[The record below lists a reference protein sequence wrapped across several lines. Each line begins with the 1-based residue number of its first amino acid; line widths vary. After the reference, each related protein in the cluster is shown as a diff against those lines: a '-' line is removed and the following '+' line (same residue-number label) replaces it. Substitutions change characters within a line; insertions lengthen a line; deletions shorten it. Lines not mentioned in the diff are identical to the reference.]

1 MVTQLRIPKEVA
13 HVFRQWP
20 ILFTLAFLSFGM
32 GTLSSP
38 AEVRAQEL
46 PFMIKE
52 ATEIRSSGQ
61 VNWTTGTISVSGI
74 GVSPP
79 DAPAAAAQAM
89 AYRAARVVASRNL
102 LELVEGIRVDSE
114 TIVENFLVKS
124 DTIKEQVSGFVRSAR
139 VIKHQN
145 FPDGSVEVFLAM
157 PLWGKNSLTS
167 ALLMEQAIGQ
177 MELAEKNSGDG
188 YTGMMIDTRGLG
200 VQPATLPVV
209 LDQDGKLVYGPPV
222 VSRQA
227 AERHGLVQYY
237 IGGSEKDLSLLW
249 GYALLVGQK
258 DKARTLSRVGRR
270 PLKIKGLKRTGT
282 LHANIIISA
291 ADAKKI
297 RDNPHVMR
305 ALRAAKVVIITD
317 PLVAGIE

>member
-1 MVTQLRIPKEVA
+1 MATQLVLPKGFDR
-13 HVFRQWP
+13 VFRQWP
-20 ILFTLAFLSFGM
+20 LRFTLAFLSIGI
-32 GTLSSP
+32 GTLFISF
-38 AEVRAQEL
+38 EVRAQGL
-46 PFMIKE
+46 QFQIKE

-74 GVSPP
+74 GIAPP

-102 LELVEGIRVDSE
+102 LEMVEGIRVDSE
-114 TIVENFLVKS
+114 TIVENYLVTS
-124 DTIKEQVSGFVRSAR
+124 DTIKEQVSGFVRTAR
-139 VIKHQN
+139 VLKHQN

-167 ALLMEQAIGQ
+167 ALLMDQA
-177 MELAEKNSGDG
+177 MSRKDLTERNSDEG

-200 VQPATLPVV
+200 VQPATFPAV
-209 LDQDGKLVYGPPV
+209 LDQEGKLVYGPLV

-227 AERHGLVQYY
+227 AEQHGLVQYY
-237 IGGSEKDLSLLW
+237 IAGSEKDLSLQW
-249 GYALLVGQK
+249 GHAFLVTQK
-258 DKARTLSRVGRR
+258 DKARSFSRAGRR
-270 PLKIKGLKRTGT
+270 PLQIKGLKRRGT

-291 ADAKKI
+291 ADAEKI
-297 RDNPHVMR
+297 RGNPQLMR